1 MADRSPRQRALAAG
15 ATPEPLPV
23 APAGRTGPTE
33 RTGPNGPTQLP
44 RRRPGR
50 EDTAPERGTGT
61 AAGRGNAD
69 GEATSPGRPP
79 RAGQPAQVRRLG
91 RPFDRQSPFVVGF
104 SAALGVLVAIAI
116 GAAVYSIRST
126 LVLVFVSLFIA
137 VGLDPVVVALTQRH
151 VRRHYA
157 VIAVLL
163 AAVCIVGA
171 FVYSAISPINAEVH
185 QLVKEVPIWRN
196 QLATGRGT
204 LGHIARFL
212 HLSTDLK
219 NLDTATLAKALASGA
234 LGAGKAV
241 LSTAASTL
249 IVAVLTI
256 YFLAAL
262 PSIKHFFAQLVP
274 GSRRERFYLLLDE
287 VLAGV
292 GGYLIGNL
300 FTSLVAGVGT
310 YLWAIA
316 FGIPYPLLLGL
327 LVALFDLIPVVGS
340 TIAGVVVSLVALS
353 VSLPVAV
360 ATAAFYVG
368 YRFFEDYLLV
378 PRVMRQAVNVSP
390 VVTVLAVL
398 IGGALLGI
406 VGALVAIPV
415 AASIKLVLEQRVF
428 PRLDS
433 N

>member
-1 MADRSPRQRALAAG
+1 MADRSPRQRVLAAKSP
-15 ATPEPLPV
+15 PEPL
-23 APAGRTGPTE
+23 APAGPTE
-33 RTGPNGPTQLP
+33 LP
-44 RRRPGR
+44 RPRPGA
-50 EDTAPERGTGT
+50 DGQER
-61 AAGRGNAD
+61 AAQGPPGEAD
-69 GEATSPGRPP
+69 GELTSPGRAP
-79 RAGQPAQVRRLG
+79 RGRPPAQLGRLG

-104 SAALGVLVAIAI
+104 SGALGVLVALAI
-116 GAAVYSIRST
+116 GAAVYSIRGT

-137 VGLDPVVVALTQRH
+137 VGLDPIVVGLTKRH
-151 VRRHYA
+151 VPRPYA
-157 VIAVLL
+157 VVAVLL

-171 FVYSAISPINAEVH
+171 FVYSAISPIDTEVR
-185 QLVKEVPIWRN
+185 QLVKEVPTWRA
-196 QLATGRGT
+196 QLASGQGT
-204 LGHIARFL
+204 LGHLARSL
-212 HLSTDLK
+212 RLSADLK
-219 NLDTATLAKALASGA
+219 ALDTTTLAKYLASGA
-234 LGAGKAV
+234 LGAGRAV
-241 LSTAASTL
+241 LSTAASTVVVL
-249 IVAVLTI
+249 VLTV

-262 PSIKHFFAQLVP
+262 PSIKRFFAQLVP
-274 GSRRERFYLLLDE
+274 ASRRGRFDLLLDE

-300 FTSLVAGVGT
+300 VTSLVAGVGT

-340 TIAGVVVSLVALS
+340 TIAGVIVALVALS
-353 VSLPVAV
+353 VSLPAAL
-360 ATAAFYVG
+360 ATVAFYVG